1 MYHTCT
7 THTHTHT
14 HTHAHTHTVVPAFK
28 AVTLRTILPFGIELA
43 MFLPVL
49 FGLAL
54 FYSVLDPQKE
64 KKKEEKEAKEEEEKE
79 EEWEEL
85 QDLSTTGSSETD
97 EDSSLLELPGE
108 ENM

>member
-1 MYHTCT
+1 
-7 THTHTHT
+7 
-14 HTHAHTHTVVPAFK
+14 
-28 AVTLRTILPFGIELA
+28 

-49 FGLAL
+49 FGLAF

-64 KKKEEKEAKEEEEKE
+64 KKKEEKAAKEKEEKE
-79 EEWEEL
+79 EDWEEL

-97 EDSSLLELPGE
+97 EDAALLELPGE

>member
-1 MYHTCT
+1 ME
-7 THTHTHT
+7 THTHT
-14 HTHAHTHTVVPAFK
+14 HTHTVVPAFK
-28 AVTLRTILPFGIELA
+28 AVTLRTILPFGIELV

-49 FGLAL
+49 FGLAV

-64 KKKEEKEAKEEEEKE
+64 KKKEEKAAKEKEEKE
-79 EEWEEL
+79 EDWEEL

-97 EDSSLLELPGE
+97 EDAALLELPGE